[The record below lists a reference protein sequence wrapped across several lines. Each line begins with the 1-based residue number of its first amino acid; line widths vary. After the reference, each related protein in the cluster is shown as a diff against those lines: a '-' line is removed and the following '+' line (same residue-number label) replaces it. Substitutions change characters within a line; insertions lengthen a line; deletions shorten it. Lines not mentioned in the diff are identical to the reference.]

1 MSDDFAPSFHESGHA
16 VAAREFGL
24 DMIHVSIRRT
34 EDSLGR
40 CSIQNSHTVDNFTG
54 AIVMVAGHVAERM
67 ALERENCNPNWLL
80 DDHDMESARLFI
92 ENSYGGDIDRELTV
106 RQNVQLR
113 ARVLLRARWD
123 AVTEIAELLQRNTT
137 VLGEEVAR
145 ICLAEAARRSA
156 RLAAAKPPQSPRPR
170 VAKPKPA
177 KKARRP
183 STGDREVR
191 LFSFNVVKKGDG

>member
-1 MSDDFAPSFHESGHA
+1 
-16 VAAREFGL
+16 
-24 DMIHVSIRRT
+24 
-34 EDSLGR
+34 
-40 CSIQNSHTVDNFTG
+40 
-54 AIVMVAGHVAERM
+54 MVAGHVAERM

-92 ENSYGGDIDRELTV
+92 ENSYGGDIDRELNV

-137 VLGEEVAR
+137 VLGGEVAR

-156 RLAAAKPPQSPRPR
+156 RLAAAKPAPKPRPDR
-170 VAKPKPA
+170 VPKPA

-191 LFSFNVVKKGDG
+191 PFTIHAEKKGDGYAI